1 MNKEIVEYFT
11 DNDNWYINLKKAP
24 WSPPNYLFGIVWP
37 ILYFLMA
44 ISYVIISQ
52 EDECIPYCNALTLFI
67 IQLGLNLIWTT
78 IFFKYKKT
86 KLALLDLI
94 LIIIFTVLTIKEF
107 YKINKKASY
116 LLIPYILWLFL
127 ALSLNVYIVLHN

>member
-11 DNDNWYINLKKAP
+11 DKDAWYINLKKAP

-44 ISYVIISQ
+44 ISYLIISQ

-86 KLALLDLI
+86 KFELLDLI
-94 LIIIFTVLTIKEF
+94 LIIFFTFLTIKEF

-127 ALSLNVYIVLHN
+127 ALSLNLYIVLNN